1 MTKKIFIDRKNTFNL
16 LSIQILEEYKKR
28 SRHRMIHLRQKYVTK
43 HTLQKD
49 NIVEME
55 KSILQI

>member
-28 SRHRMIHLRQKYVTK
+28 SRHRMIYLRQKYVTK

-49 NIVEME
+49 NIVETE
-55 KSILQI
+55 KL